1 MFNLSE
7 WLMAGIIDGYRKGHA
22 PFVKVTEMTAA
33 YLGKGFIS
41 EKQAEEIAMACPVP
55 EINEDTG
62 NTEDTEVIETDEI

>member
-7 WLMAGIIDGYRKGHA
+7 WLVAGIIDGYRKGHT

-41 EKQAEEIAMACPVP
+41 EAQAEEIAVACPVP
-55 EINEDTG
+55 AEET
-62 NTEDTEVIETDEI
+62 VIEENVAEQETVEA